1 MRLDILS
8 EYWISIFLTILIVLV
23 YPLIEGVV
31 ALKLNQSARIMLTR
45 LSSSSNVQSV
55 YSFSIFQE
63 RSQYYKWNRET
74 PKPRETIAYSPY
86 HQFPSSRHFN

>member
-31 ALKLNQSARIMLTR
+31 AL
-45 LSSSSNVQSV
+45 
-55 YSFSIFQE
+55 
-63 RSQYYKWNRET
+63 
-74 PKPRETIAYSPY
+74 
-86 HQFPSSRHFN
+86 